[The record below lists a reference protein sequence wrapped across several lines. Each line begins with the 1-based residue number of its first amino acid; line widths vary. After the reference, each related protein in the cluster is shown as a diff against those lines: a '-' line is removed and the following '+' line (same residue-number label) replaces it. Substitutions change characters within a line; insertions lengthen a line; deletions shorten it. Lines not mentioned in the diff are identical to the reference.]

1 MVGDLW
7 PVSCEGT
14 SVSGRATH
22 AAGLVSVRVVG
33 GLLPGDVVGAV
44 LAGTVEGL
52 KGSDYHLGSESP
64 REAAARSWTHLR
76 AAYGRFREELSRLPE
91 GDPAVAVTR
100 ERWLGIVLADLGYG
114 RVSATPAGGL
124 SAGEGSAVK
133 QYPVS
138 HLWGCTPVHQLGWG
152 VDLDRRSPGVAGA
165 ARAPHAMVQEL
176 LNRTD
181 EYLWAIL
188 SNGRT
193 LRLLRDSTTLT
204 GFAYVEFDLESMFD
218 GDLFSEFAL
227 LFLLAHQSRVEVAEG
242 SAPSTCWLERWRTT
256 AIGQGVR
263 ALTLLRSGVEAALG
277 TLGTG
282 FLTHPANS
290 ALRDSLADGTVRLS
304 DVHAALLRTVYRL
317 LFWAVVEDRDALLT
331 PNATS
336 EQRARYRDYFSSA
349 RLRDLALKR
358 HGTGHDDLWQG
369 ATLVLD
375 ALGRSSG
382 EARLGLSGLG
392 GLFTCTAA
400 DVLAGCRLSNTALLT
415 TIRSLSVVQPKGEPR
430 RVVDFAHLGAEELGS
445 VYESLLELVP
455 RYDPVS
461 HAFSLQTLAGNDR
474 KTSGSYYTPSEL
486 VELVLDTALDPVLD
500 DVEKRTKTPEAR
512 AAALLNLKVCD
523 PAVGSAHFLVA
534 AARRIALRLAVA
546 RTGEL
551 DPTPTDYS
559 DALHD
564 VVGSC
569 LYGVDLNPMAA
580 DLAKVSLWL
589 TAMTPGKPLS
599 FLDHHIKVG
608 NALLGTTPALLH
620 DGIPDAAFTALT
632 TDDKAVV
639 ARWKKANKT
648 ERANRGGDDL
658 FGDSAADLDPTQ
670 ARIVT
675 TEVDL
680 ALRSAASLDEVT
692 FAAQR
697 YATIDDDPETQ
708 RQRLA
713 ADAWCAGFLGEKT
726 PTSVPITTSVVD
738 AVAAGT
744 ADAPVL
750 DAVRAI
756 AARHRLFHWHL
767 EFPEIFRISDG
778 GQVGETY
785 GWTGGFSAVLGN
797 PPWERVKL
805 QEQEFFATRAE
816 DIANAKNAAARKKA
830 IAALEGSERGAL
842 FVEFNEAKRR
852 SEAESQFLRTSGRY
866 PLTGV
871 GDVNTYQVFAEHF
884 RGVLTVDGR
893 SGIITPTGLAT
904 DATTA
909 PFFADTLKRAR
920 LAAFYDFENEAKI
933 FAGVHNQF
941 RFAVTSMSGGEEI
954 QDVVLAFYTRFVQD
968 VATRRFRIAP
978 DEVTLLNP
986 NTGTLPVFRS
996 RADADITLGCYRQH
1010 PVLIRDGGGNPW
1022 NLTFVRLLDMA
1033 NDSALFRTAQ
1043 DCADAGSTYDGWTW
1057 ESTDRS
1063 LLPLYEAKMLS
1074 HWNNRFATYGDATQA
1089 QLNKGTLPR
1098 LAPEQLNN
1106 PAADVLARYWVV
1118 KDAVLEAMPSWWDR
1132 DWLVGWRDIARAS
1145 DSRTFVTSALPLSA
1159 VGNKFPLAFPLDPTH
1174 APLLQAVWSSMAF
1187 DFIAR
1192 QKLSGTGMTYF
1203 IVKQIACPTPATF
1216 AKSVPWA
1223 QGTLAEFVRPRVLEL
1238 TFTSHRMAGYARD
1251 VLAPPRGSSVGGP
1264 FRWLPD
1270 RREQLIAEI
1279 DAAMFHVYGLSRTD
1293 AEHILDSFFVV
1304 AKVEQRE
1311 FGEYRRKRVVL
1322 AAYDALAAAAAT
1334 GVPFVS
1340 PLDPQP
1346 GDGPRHP
1353 ELTNAPR
1360 TERST

>member
-1 MVGDLW
+1 MSSL
-7 PVSCEGT
+7 S
-14 SVSGRATH
+14 
-22 AAGLVSVRVVG
+22 SVRVVG

-648 ERANRGGDDL
+648 ERANRDQASLFAEDQPALDWRRGAEVEYEIRSRLESRETVADVAWAEERYRQSADEPEGKRGRAAADTWCGAFVGPRDDL
-658 FGDSAADLDPTQ
+658 GSVLTDGTIADL
-670 ARIVT
+670 
-675 TEVDL
+675 L
-680 ALRSAASLDEVT
+680 GGAAEIESV
-692 FAAQR
+692 
-697 YATIDDDPETQ
+697 ATL
-708 RQRLA
+708 LA
-713 ADAWCAGFLGEKT
+713 ALT
-726 PTSVPITTSVVD
+726 P
-738 AVAAGT
+738 
-744 ADAPVL
+744 
-750 DAVRAI
+750 R
-756 AARHRLFHWHL
+756 RLFHWHL
-767 EFPEIFRISDG
+767 EFPDVLSL
-778 GQVGETY
+778 
-785 GWTGGFSAVLGN
+785 GGFDLIVGN
-797 PPWERVKL
+797 PPFLSPLRSGASVSPARLLVRSRFDGLGGPKADESSYFTLLADSLVKPQGRIGLVLPDSFLSASDSAEIRRRLVERHDLTDIWRGDGSEFEAAVTTIAIALGPKTDSPALPVRRVGPTFRRLPDVELDWRAGTWAPLVSESLGGLIAAAASLTEKL
-805 QEQEFFATRAE
+805 GDLCEITADYRDQYYGLRGAVHEADSETFSGREMPLLVTTGLIDPLRMSWGSTATKFDKVSYRAPVV
-816 DIANAKNAAARKKA
+816 DIAKLSPELQRWAASRLRPKILVATQGKMPEA
-830 IAALEGSERGAL
+830 VVDEAGSWIPC
-842 FVEFNEAKRR
+842 V
-852 SEAESQFLRTSGRY
+852 
-866 PLTGV
+866 P
-871 GDVNTYQVFAEHF
+871 
-884 RGVLTVDGR
+884 VLTVFPVEG
-893 SGIITPTGLAT
+893 GLKL
-904 DATTA
+904 D
-909 PFFADTLKRAR
+909 
-920 LAAFYDFENEAKI
+920 
-933 FAGVHNQF
+933 
-941 RFAVTSMSGGEEI
+941 EI
-954 QDVVLAFYTRFVQD
+954 A
-968 VATRRFRIAP
+968 
-978 DEVTLLNP
+978 
-986 NTGTLPVFRS
+986 
-996 RADADITLGCYRQH
+996 
-1010 PVLIRDGGGNPW
+1010 
-1022 NLTFVRLLDMA
+1022 
-1033 NDSALFRTAQ
+1033 
-1043 DCADAGSTYDGWTW
+1043 
-1057 ESTDRS
+1057 
-1063 LLPLYEAKMLS
+1063 
-1074 HWNNRFATYGDATQA
+1074 
-1089 QLNKGTLPR
+1089 
-1098 LAPEQLNN
+1098 
-1106 PAADVLARYWVV
+1106 
-1118 KDAVLEAMPSWWDR
+1118 AVLTSPPVYAYLKSTK
-1132 DWLVGWRDIARAS
+1132 LGAGLS
-1145 DSRTFVTSALPLSA
+1145 TSALKVSA
-1159 VGNKFPLAFPLDPTH
+1159 ADLRGLPAPADRERLRGAVAALQRALDDVAEAPKF
-1174 APLLQAVWSSMAF
+1174 
-1187 DFIAR
+1187 AR
-1192 QKLSGTGMTYF
+1192 IMNE
-1203 IVKQIACPTPATF
+1203 A
-1216 AKSVPWA
+1216 
-1223 QGTLAEFVRPRVLEL
+1223 
-1238 TFTSHRMAGYARD
+1238 
-1251 VLAPPRGSSVGGP
+1251 
-1264 FRWLPD
+1264 
-1270 RREQLIAEI
+1270 
-1279 DAAMFHVYGLSRTD
+1279 YGLGEQDDTAWLEIFGQYR
-1293 AEHILDSFFVV
+1293 
-1304 AKVEQRE
+1304 AK
-1311 FGEYRRKRVVL
+1311 
-1322 AAYDALAAAAAT
+1322 AL
-1334 GVPFVS
+1334 
-1340 PLDPQP
+1340 
-1346 GDGPRHP
+1346 R
-1353 ELTNAPR
+1353 
-1360 TERST
+1360 